1 MLLYHVLYFKAD
13 KKKQNTRML
22 GTMRQKL
29 LKHRVILIIDT
40 KSIIHRVSQIIFE
53 ATSPEGIFVKEQNK

>member
-13 KKKQNTRML
+13 QKKQITRMV

-29 LKHRVILIIDT
+29 LKYRVILMRDT
-40 KSIIHRVSQIIFE
+40 KSIDRVSQIIFK
-53 ATSPEGIFVKEQNK
+53 ATSPEDIFVKEQNK

>member
-13 KKKQNTRML
+13 QKKQITRMV

-29 LKHRVILIIDT
+29 LKYRVILMRDT
-40 KSIIHRVSQIIFE
+40 KSIDRVSQIIFK

>member
-13 KKKQNTRML
+13 QKKQITRMV

-29 LKHRVILIIDT
+29 LKYRVILMRDT
-40 KSIIHRVSQIIFE
+40 KSIDRVSQIIFK
-53 ATSPEGIFVKEQNK
+53 ATSHEGIFVKEQNK